1 MKEAHMAI
9 NGFETRLW
17 GTIVVRHSNK
27 CDIFW
32 YLNYLLLSAA
42 VYLEL
47 WQHFI

>member
-9 NGFETRLW
+9 NGFETRLS
-17 GTIVVRHSNK
+17 GTVVLRHNNK
-27 CDIFW
+27 RDIFQ
-32 YLNYLLLSAA
+32 YLNYLFLSAA